1 MGGPVSIH
9 SERPFQPITVYFRP
23 DSNFVRSYRLYYLI
37 STPERHLVVHF
48 AKKLQAEMGSKNLT
62 KCIETETL
70 LFSGFEI
77 ISILVYIVV
86 KLFWFWGK
94 VYFAEF

>member
-1 MGGPVSIH
+1 
-9 SERPFQPITVYFRP
+9 
-23 DSNFVRSYRLYYLI
+23 
-37 STPERHLVVHF
+37 
-48 AKKLQAEMGSKNLT
+48 MGSKNIF
-62 KCIETETL
+62 CIETETL

-94 VYFAEF
+94 VYFVEFKSYLELFY